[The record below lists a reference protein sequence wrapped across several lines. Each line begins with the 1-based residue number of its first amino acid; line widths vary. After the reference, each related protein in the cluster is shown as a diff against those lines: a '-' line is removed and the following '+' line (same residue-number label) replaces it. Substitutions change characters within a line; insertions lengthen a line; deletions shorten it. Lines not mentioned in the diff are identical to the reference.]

1 MPMATLPN
9 KTIEYRF
16 VRGKNLGSTPAN
28 KKLPCG
34 SLKNADGRSRN
45 GTWGEPHQILS
56 LARLPISSHRPVNK
70 FIIAKTFSNIK

>member
-28 KKLPCG
+28 KKTPLREFKKCRWP
-34 SLKNADGRSRN
+34 
-45 GTWGEPHQILS
+45 E
-56 LARLPISSHRPVNK
+56 
-70 FIIAKTFSNIK
+70 SNRHVG